1 MNLVKVDKD
10 DYVVTEGERGTDLF
24 FVLGGV
30 VDCEYVFYAV
40 WFVYTCRWLIDLFL
54 WLQVR
59 DGRREEAYT
68 DEVLARALLRGRRD
82 VHPGEEHRQL

>member
-1 MNLVKVDKD
+1 MPFLHDKDPAFIEAVAPHMNLVKVDKD

-40 WFVYTCRWLIDLFL
+40 WFVYTCR
-54 WLQVR
+54 
-59 DGRREEAYT
+59 
-68 DEVLARALLRGRRD
+68 
-82 VHPGEEHRQL
+82 